1 MKRDDLFSLG
11 PSGRTRGGKLRQ
23 CAALLIGSGAARVI
37 TGASIHSPQSAI
49 VADVARHLNIP
60 SLVLCGGHMM
70 TRPISIAQ
78 ELGAEVKR
86 CASGRHTVLFAEAR
100 RLCEPGDLIVPFGMR
115 PSVPDPIFY
124 SLCGAQVRNLP
135 SHLNTIVLA
144 CGSGATALSVL
155 FGLSRERRA
164 CRLLLVNVGPDRRDW
179 ILSMLDILDSEAAA
193 WVTRNV
199 RIEAVPLAQRSEFRY
214 ESGVDYELGGIP
226 LHPLYEGKAFR
237 WLLESE
243 GDRIDAART
252 LFWLVGP
259 PLH

>member
-1 MKRDDLFSLG
+1 MKRDDLFSLE

-23 CAALLIGSGAARVI
+23 CAALVIGSGAARVI
-37 TGASIHSPQSAI
+37 TAASIHSPQSAI
-49 VADVARHLNIP
+49 VADVARYLGIP
-60 SLVLCGGHMM
+60 SVVFCGGQMM

-100 RLCEPGDLIVPFGMR
+100 RLCRSDDLIVPFGMR
-115 PSVPDPIFY
+115 PAAPDPLFY
-124 SLCGAQVRNLP
+124 SLCSAQVRNLP
-135 SHLNTIVLA
+135 NHLNTIVLA

-155 FGLSRERRA
+155 LGLSRERRV
-164 CRLLLVNVGPDRRDW
+164 CRLLLVNVGPDRRNW
-179 ILSMLDILDSEAAA
+179 ILSMLEILDPEAAA
-193 WVTRNV
+193 WAIRNV
-199 RIEAVPLAQRSEFRY
+199 TIEAAPLAQHPEFRY
-214 ESGVDYELGGIP
+214 EARVDYELGGVP

-237 WLLESE
+237 WLLESQ

-259 PLH
+259 PLQ